1 MLLSTEMYLYY
12 SCFHVNGWFIGV
24 GRNNQ
29 EVQKGIIPNKSR
41 AEELA
46 TAQFNAT
53 KKELT
58 ASESRGSFFR
68 RRRSSHRRSKS
79 LSRVSKNC
87 PLWSWKG
94 CTDLFSSD
102 CPQYQRLM
110 LFQESTV
117 MGVLKFCAT
126 DSFWTE
132 HFENE
137 LKPFTTTVWN
147 FVSCY
152 VIYLILQYNWLL
164 RLTGL
169 FYHSYCM
176 EKVKLYLCLIITPW
190 GL

>member
-1 MLLSTEMYLYY
+1 MLSVFLIHYKILICCYQPEVYLYY
-12 SCFHVNGWFIGV
+12 SCFHVNGWLIGV

-68 RRRSSHRRSKS
+68 RRRGSHRRSKS

-87 PLWSWKG
+87 PSWSWKC
-94 CTDLFSSD
+94 CTGRFSSD

-110 LFQESTV
+110 LFQESIV

-126 DSFWTE
+126 D
-132 HFENE
+132 
-137 LKPFTTTVWN
+137 TVFKQSILGTNLN
-147 FVSCY
+147 F
-152 VIYLILQYNWLL
+152 
-164 RLTGL
+164 
-169 FYHSYCM
+169 
-176 EKVKLYLCLIITPW
+176 
-190 GL
+190 

>member
-1 MLLSTEMYLYY
+1 MLLSTEIYLYY

-68 RRRSSHRRSKS
+68 RRRGSHRRSKS

-87 PLWSWKG
+87 PLWSWKC
-94 CTDLFSSD
+94 CTGLFSSD
-102 CPQYQRLM
+102 CPQHQRLM
-110 LFQESTV
+110 LFQESIV

-126 DSFWTE
+126 DIV
-132 HFENE
+132 FEQSILGIN
-137 LKPFTTTVWN
+137 LNLSQLLCGTLYLVTTY
-147 FVSCY
+147 VSCY
-152 VIYLILQYNWLL
+152 
-164 RLTGL
+164 
-169 FYHSYCM
+169 S
-176 EKVKLYLCLIITPW
+176 ITS
-190 GL
+190 LSD

>member
-12 SCFHVNGWFIGV
+12 YCFHVNGWFIGV

-68 RRRSSHRRSKS
+68 RRRGSHRRSKS

-87 PLWSWKG
+87 PLWSWKR
-94 CTDLFSSD
+94 CTGLFSSD
-102 CPQYQRLM
+102 CPQYQSLV

-117 MGVLKFCAT
+117 MGVLKFCAA
-126 DSFWTE
+126 DIV
-132 HFENE
+132 FEQRILGMKLNLSE
-137 LKPFTTTVWN
+137 LLCGTLYLVMTYF
-147 FVSCY
+147 SCY
-152 VIYLILQYNWLL
+152 SI
-164 RLTGL
+164 TGL
-169 FYHSYCM
+169 SD
-176 EKVKLYLCLIITPW
+176 
-190 GL
+190 